1 MQIRLVEKHAMKT
14 QDVFASPVYPLVRK
28 ITTADLMDA
37 LRQGA
42 KDFWRTLDFF
52 SDPFLV
58 ALLGILY
65 PAACLYLLNAQPHL
79 LFPFMSGLSLIGPFA
94 ASSLFDASLR
104 HDLGIDRP
112 PALCGHPSLPSILAL
127 GLALLIIFT
136 CWQVAAESLYRG
148 LFGPATPESIGG
160 FLAEVLTTSRGWTL
174 IILGNAIG
182 LIFAFA
188 ALSISV
194 ISFPLLI
201 ECNVGEVV
209 AAETSVRAVLAN
221 PLTMALWGLIVAAA
235 LIIGFSLC
243 FVGVLFVAPILAY
256 ANWHLYRK
264 VVQ

>member
-1 MQIRLVEKHAMKT
+1 MQIRPVEKHAMNT
-14 QDVFASPVYPLVRK
+14 QDVFAAPAYPLVRK
-28 ITTADLMDA
+28 IRPSDLKDA

-52 SDPFLV
+52 SDPFSV

-65 PAACLYLLNAQPHL
+65 PAACLYLLDARPQL
-79 LFPFMSGLSLIGPFA
+79 LFPFMSGLALIGPFA
-94 ASSLFDASLR
+94 ASGLFEASLR
-104 HDLGIDRP
+104 RELGLGPSPSLRRP
-112 PALCGHPSLPSILAL
+112 PALPSILAL

-136 CWQVAAESLYRG
+136 CWQVAAASLYRW
-148 LFGPATPESIGG
+148 LFGPAAPESMGG
-160 FLAEVLTTSRGWTL
+160 FLAEVFTTSRGGTL
-174 IILGNAIG
+174 IVLGNAIG

-194 ISFPLLI
+194 ISFPLLLDR
-201 ECNVGEVV
+201 NVGEVV
-209 AAETSVRAVLAN
+209 AVDTSVRAVLAN

-243 FVGVLFVAPILAY
+243 FVGVLFVAPTLAY

-264 VVQ
+264 IVQ